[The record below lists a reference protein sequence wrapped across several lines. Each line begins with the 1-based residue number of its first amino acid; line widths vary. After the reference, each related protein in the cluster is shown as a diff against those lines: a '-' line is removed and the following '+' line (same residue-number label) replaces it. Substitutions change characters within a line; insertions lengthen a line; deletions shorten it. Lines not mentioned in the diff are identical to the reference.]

1 MMTDAAVAE
10 KKISHTF

>member
-1 MMTDAAVAE
+1 MTDAAVAE